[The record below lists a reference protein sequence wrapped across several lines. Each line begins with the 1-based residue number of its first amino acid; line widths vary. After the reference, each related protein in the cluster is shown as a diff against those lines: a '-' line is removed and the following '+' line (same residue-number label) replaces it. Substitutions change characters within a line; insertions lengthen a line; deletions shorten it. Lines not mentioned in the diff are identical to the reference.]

1 MSADP
6 EQPAGAPANRSANA
20 SVIEPATFT
29 PSATK
34 THSHLRRNLV
44 WAVLGLLALIA
55 AVVFWFLFTAR
66 SVTFVV
72 APEPGAVQVSGGL
85 SFTLRGVYLLRTGDY
100 QIAARAPGYEP
111 FDETVTVGSKA
122 NQVITLNLT
131 PLPGLVTV
139 RSEPEGADVYA
150 DNVHIGRTPIID
162 YELPAGAVELG
173 VQKDRYQPGR
183 LPIMVTGKQI
193 PQTETL
199 TLAPDWANVSLSSDP
214 PGAEISIDDTPTGIV
229 TPGVVE
235 VLTGEHELK
244 LTLPGHETF
253 RRRILAAAE
262 VPMELP
268 PVTLNRADAQLSVAA
283 KPGGVGIVL
292 DGSFRGQAPLQLAL
306 KSGRRYQLRAFKAG
320 YADVTRSLTFKPGEE
335 QALDLQLRP
344 LIGTVVV
351 RTQPENA
358 RILIN
363 GKAQDVGSDGTATF
377 KLATRPQRI
386 EVQLD
391 GYAGYRTTVTPKA
404 GLSQELRVKLLTVA
418 EARLAAL
425 KPTITAGNG
434 QQLVLLQPKQPF
446 QLGASRREPGRRANE
461 ALRDVTLTRLF
472 YLASTEVTNAQYKAF
487 SANHDSGSYEEQ
499 SLDKDDQPVVS
510 VTWIDAARYCN
521 WLSKKD
527 GLPPYYQIR
536 QGKLLG
542 INNAA
547 TGYRLPT
554 EAEWGYAARQ
564 VNEAEQPLR
573 FPWGPRLPP
582 PDRHGN
588 YADRSASHLVGRIIF
603 GYNDNYMVSA
613 PVGTYDANRAGLY
626 DMGGN
631 VAEWMSDY
639 YEIPK
644 ASTQTDPIGPASGE
658 FHVIK
663 GAGWMHGTI
672 TDLRLSYRDYG
683 TDGREDVG
691 FRIARTAEEPR

>member
-1 MSADP
+1 MSANP
-6 EQPAGAPANRSANA
+6 ETQSSA
-20 SVIEPATFT
+20 SVIEPAAFT
-29 PSATK
+29 PSAAQSQ
-34 THSHLRRNLV
+34 SHLRRNIVLTI
-44 WAVLGLLALIA
+44 LGLLGLIA

-72 APEPGAVQVSGGL
+72 APEPGSVSVSGGP
-85 SFTLRGVYLLRTGDY
+85 SFTLRGVYLLRSGDY
-100 QIAARAPGYEP
+100 QVSASAPGYQP
-111 FDETVTVGSKA
+111 FNETVQVGSKS
-122 NQVITLNLT
+122 NQVITLDLT
-131 PLPGLVTV
+131 PLPGLVSV
-139 RSEPEGADVYA
+139 HSEPQGADVYV
-150 DNVHIGRTPIID
+150 DSIRIGSTPIID

-173 VQKDRYQPGR
+173 LQKARYQPGR
-183 LPIMVTGKQI
+183 LPLVVTGKQI
-193 PQTETL
+193 SQSESL
-199 TLAPDWANVSLSSDP
+199 TLAPDWANVSLSSTP
-214 PGAEISIDDTPTGIV
+214 PGAEISIDDVPTGIV

-244 LTLPGHETF
+244 LTLPGHETY

-262 VPMELP
+262 VAMELP
-268 PVTLNRADAQLSVAA
+268 AVALNRADAQLAVAA
-283 KPGGVGIVL
+283 NPGGVGIVL
-292 DGSFRGQAPLQLAL
+292 DGSFRGQAPIELAL
-306 KSGRRYQLRAFKAG
+306 KSGRSYQLRAFKAG
-320 YADVTRSLTFKPGEE
+320 YADVTRTLKFDSGER
-335 QALDLQLRP
+335 QTLDLQLRP

-351 RTQPENA
+351 RTQPANA
-358 RILIN
+358 RVLIN
-363 GKAQDVGSDGTATF
+363 GKAQSNGSDGVTTV

-404 GLSQELRVKLLTVA
+404 GLSQELRIKLLTVA

-425 KPTITAGNG
+425 KPTITAASG
-434 QQLVLLQPKQPF
+434 QQLVLLQPQQPF
-446 QLGASRREPGRRANE
+446 KLGASRREPGRRANE
-461 ALRDVTLTRLF
+461 PMRDVTLTRLY
-472 YLASTEVTNAQYKAF
+472 YLASTEVTNAQYRAF
-487 SANHDSGSYEEQ
+487 SANHDTGSYEEQ
-499 SLDKDDQPVVS
+499 TLDKDEQPVAS

-521 WLSKKD
+521 WLSKED
-527 GLPPYYQIR
+527 GLPPYYQLR

-542 INNAA
+542 INTNA

-564 VNEAEQPLR
+564 VEGAELPLR
-573 FPWGPRLPP
+573 FPWGARLPP

-613 PVGTYDANRAGLY
+613 PVGTYESNKVGLY

-631 VAEWMSDY
+631 VAEWMNDF

-644 ASTQTDPIGPASGE
+644 ASTQTDPGGPASGE

-683 TDGREDVG
+683 TDGREDLG